1 MRKGIQA
8 GKVKF
13 IHNRALGYMSTDDIA
28 EGLKDL
34 RVSKEMIVG
43 EITVNLDRLSK
54 NGLFYHLADF
64 PSPTHCQ
71 AFKCLA

>member
-54 NGLFYHLADF
+54 NGLF
-64 PSPTHCQ
+64 
-71 AFKCLA
+71 

>member
-54 NGLFYHLADF
+54 NGLFYHLADL
-64 PSPTHCQ
+64 PSLLHRNKRD
-71 AFKCLA
+71 F

>member
-1 MRKGIQA
+1 
-8 GKVKF
+8 
-13 IHNRALGYMSTDDIA
+13 MSTDDIA

-54 NGLFYHLADF
+54 NGLF
-64 PSPTHCQ
+64 
-71 AFKCLA
+71 

>member
-1 MRKGIQA
+1 
-8 GKVKF
+8 
-13 IHNRALGYMSTDDIA
+13 MSTDDIA

-34 RVSKEMIVG
+34 RVSKETIVG

-54 NGLFYHLADF
+54 NGLSYRLADL
-64 PSPTHCQ
+64 PSLTHCQ